1 MLLSH
6 RCMKPAPKRNLQLD
20 VLRGLAILL
29 VFGRHL
35 EIPRPDGMLGIIAEL
50 WFRIGWIGVD
60 LFFVLSGFLIGGL
73 LLTEFQQHG
82 KIDVMRFLVR
92 RGLKIYPAYIVF
104 IVYLLLTPTL
114 KALVSGGAVW
124 DTFAE
129 QWRLCWPNLLFLQN
143 YLWTAAGHTWTL
155 AVEEHFYLL
164 LPFAL
169 VALASAGRMHL
180 ILPLSVAVVPVFLS
194 LRCLSVWTDDP
205 FSTTMSATHL
215 RLDALLFGVG
225 IRGLAQYSPARFA
238 ALRRWRVGLVALG
251 ILLWAPNFF
260 SDVSPLI
267 VRTVGLSG
275 TLLGAGAFLVATYH
289 THASDFGRWSR
300 LVAPPARLV
309 AWVGLY
315 SYTIY
320 LWHVTTMGIVER
332 VIGGRI
338 LAGGDEANSAA
349 WVACATLACT
359 AAVLAG
365 VLASKMVEQPVL
377 LLRDRLFPSRTGPRA
392 AIAGVRPAP
401 GTSDK
406 ETKAERSLFPLP
418 LTPGAS
424 QPCNDGLTSNLP
436 KGVVPGE

>member
-35 EIPRPDGMLGIIAEL
+35 EIPRPDGMLGIFAEL

-73 LLTEFQQHG
+73 LVTEFQQHG
-82 KIDVMRFLVR
+82 KINVMRFLVR

-104 IVYLLLTPTL
+104 IAYLVLTPTL

-124 DTFAE
+124 DTFVE
-129 QWRLCWPNLLFLQN
+129 RWRLCWPNLLFLQN

-169 VALASAGRMHL
+169 VALAASKRMRL
-180 ILPLSVAVVPVFLS
+180 IMPLSVAVVPIFLS
-194 LRCLSVWTDDP
+194 LRCLSVWTEDP

-215 RLDALLFGVG
+215 RLDALFLGVG

-238 ALRRWRVGLVALG
+238 ALRRWRVGLIAAG
-251 ILLWAPNFF
+251 ILLWAPNLF
-260 SDVSPLI
+260 SDLSPLV

-300 LVAPPARLV
+300 FVARPAQLV
-309 AWVGLY
+309 AWIGLY

-338 LAGGDEANSAA
+338 LAGSDVSNPAA
-349 WVACATLACT
+349 WAACAGMACT
-359 AAVLAG
+359 GAILAG
-365 VLASKMVEQPVL
+365 VVASKVVEQPVL
-377 LLRDRLFPSRTGPRA
+377 HLRDRIFPSRTGHPS
-392 AIAGVRPAP
+392 AGEVGRPP
-401 GTSDK
+401 SCTRVTES
-406 ETKAERSLFPLP
+406 KAERPAFTP
-418 LTPGAS
+418 LTPAAS
-424 QPCNDGLTSNLP
+424 QPDAGSLPANLP
-436 KGVVPGE
+436 KGVAPGE

>member
-1 MLLSH
+1 
-6 RCMKPAPKRNLQLD
+6 MKPSSKRNLQLD
-20 VLRGLAILL
+20 VLRGLAVLL

-35 EIPRPDGMLGIIAEL
+35 ELPRPEGLLGIFAEL

-73 LLTEFQQHG
+73 LVTELQQRG

-92 RGLKIYPAYIVF
+92 RGLKIYPAYIIF
-104 IVYLLLTPTL
+104 IAYLLLMPTL
-114 KALVSGGAVW
+114 KTLVSGGAAW
-124 DTFAE
+124 ETFAA

-143 YLWTAAGHTWTL
+143 YLWTIAGHTWTL
-155 AVEEHFYLL
+155 AVEEHFYFL

-169 VALASAGRMHL
+169 VALASAGRIHL
-180 ILPLSVAVVPVFLS
+180 ILPLSVAAVPVFLC
-194 LRCLSVWTDDP
+194 LRCLSVWTEDP

-225 IRGLAQYSPARFA
+225 IRGLAQFSPARFA
-238 ALRRWRVGLVALG
+238 ALRRWRLGLIAAGV
-251 ILLWAPNFF
+251 LLWAPNLF
-260 SDVSPLI
+260 SDLSPLI

-300 LVAPPARLV
+300 FVAPPARLV
-309 AWVGLY
+309 AWIGLY

-338 LAGGDEANSAA
+338 LTGADGGSSAA
-349 WVACATLACT
+349 WATCAALACT
-359 AAVLAG
+359 GAILAG
-365 VLASKMVEQPVL
+365 VAAGKIVEQPIL
-377 LLRDRLFPSRTGPRA
+377 LLRDRLFPSRTVPRSA
-392 AIAGVRPAP
+392 TEVGHPAP
-401 GTSDK
+401 GTNDT
-406 ETKAERSLFPLP
+406 ETKAERPLLP
-418 LTPGAS
+418 LSHEAS
-424 QPCNDGLTSNLP
+424 QPGHGILTSNPP
-436 KGVVPGE
+436 KGAAPGE